1 MSTRSRSIRQP
12 AREPDPAALSHDII
26 GEEDQGRLVRL
37 LRRTLGGGFKLA
49 FVEVADA
56 RAREAVLAWLEP
68 LLQSTDAE
76 LRRLDIHDQ
85 VDSSAGENFNLWG
98 ILREHAPP
106 ESIGPRELLTLWGF
120 EDVMYRGRTD
130 RSQLLQQ
137 INVQRDILVRD
148 YPCWWLLF
156 VHPESRQQWWSVA
169 PDFCDLASIWC
180 EAPKRLD
187 GRREPAN
194 RAPQRNAGD
203 FPAQASA
210 TSSDGELPALLRLAH
225 EHLTFS
231 RYAEAL
237 DAIHSFRAGTA
248 RPAVDLAVADMLE
261 ASVHLRRGNPD
272 AAVVL
277 LRDSAIPAFER
288 LGQPSLRASAF
299 GRLADV
305 LVLRGEFDEAL
316 RIRREE
322 QLPVYEWLGDVH
334 ARAVTMGKIAD
345 VLQRRG
351 ETDEAL
357 RIRREEQLPV
367 FERLGDV
374 RSRAVTIG
382 KIADILQRRGETDEA
397 LRIRRQEE
405 LPVYERLGDVRE
417 YAITMGRIADVLEQ
431 RGEIDEAL
439 RIRREEEL
447 PVYERLGDVHSRA
460 VTLGQ
465 IADVLH
471 QRGETDEALR
481 IRREEELPVYEQLGD
496 VHEYAVAMG
505 KVADVLQQR
514 GEADEALRI
523 RREEELPVYERLG
536 DVRSRAITMGKI
548 ADVLQ
553 RRGETD
559 EALRIRREEELPVYE
574 RLGDVH
580 SRAVTLTHI
589 ARSLRERGD
598 RSSAQTAY
606 EQALQTFE
614 RVLGPEHAY
623 TMMVREELGSI
634 G

>member
-1 MSTRSRSIRQP
+1 L
-12 AREPDPAALSHDII
+12 AHDII
-26 GEEDQGRLVRL
+26 AEEDQGRLVRL

-85 VDSSAGENFNLWG
+85 VDPSAGESFNLWG

-180 EAPKRLD
+180 ETPKRLAG
-187 GRREPAN
+187 GRGAGNMARE
-194 RAPQRNAGD
+194 RS
-203 FPAQASA
+203 ASDQPVPPSA
-210 TSSDGELPALLRLAH
+210 LVGDGELPSLLRLAN
-225 EHLTFS
+225 EHLGFS
-231 RYAEAL
+231 RFAEAL
-237 DAIHSFRAGTA
+237 DAIHSFRAGAA
-248 RPAVDLAVADMLE
+248 RTPIDLAFADMLE
-261 ASVHLRRGNPD
+261 ASFHLARGNPD
-272 AAVVL
+272 AAILL
-277 LRDSAIPAFER
+277 LRDSAIPTFKR
-288 LGQPSLRASAF
+288 LKHPGLCASAF

-305 LVLRGEFDEAL
+305 LQVRGELDEAL

-322 QLPVYEWLGDVH
+322 QLPVHERLGDVH

-345 VLQRRG
+345 VLQR
-351 ETDEAL
+351 
-357 RIRREEQLPV
+357 
-367 FERLGDV
+367 
-374 RSRAVTIG
+374 
-382 KIADILQRRGETDEA
+382 K
-397 LRIRRQEE
+397 
-405 LPVYERLGDVRE
+405 
-417 YAITMGRIADVLEQ
+417 
-431 RGEIDEAL
+431 
-439 RIRREEEL
+439 
-447 PVYERLGDVHSRA
+447 
-460 VTLGQ
+460 
-465 IADVLH
+465 
-471 QRGETDEALR
+471 GETDEALR
-481 IRREEELPVYEQLGD
+481 IRREEELPVFEQ
-496 VHEYAVAMG
+496 
-505 KVADVLQQR
+505 
-514 GEADEALRI
+514 
-523 RREEELPVYERLG
+523 LG

-559 EALRIRREEELPVYE
+559 EALRIRREEELPVFERLGDVREYAITMGNIADALEQRGELDEALRIRREEELPVYERLGDVRSRAVTLGQIADVLHRRGETDEALRIRREEEMPVYQQLGDVREYAIAMGKIADVLQQRGEMDEALRIRREEELPVFERLGDVRSRAITMGKIADVLQRRGETGEALRIRVEEELPVYE

-580 SRAVTLTHI
+580 LRAVTLTHI

-623 TMMVREELGSI
+623 TTMVREELASLG
-634 G
+634 